1 MYTVAQWEAAIA
13 GRHDIEF
20 NEIYLKD
27 GYVYRVLGA
36 IKIPYKQ
43 KEGSYRI
50 KKVRWLFDG
59 YCTDANGT
67 PHEDLRKYDIQFQ

>member
-27 GYVYRVLGA
+27 GYVDRVSGCHQDTIQTERRQLSHQESALGF
-36 IKIPYKQ
+36 Q
-43 KEGSYRI
+43 
-50 KKVRWLFDG
+50 WLLHR
-59 YCTDANGT
+59 CQRHAT
-67 PHEDLRKYDIQFQ
+67 